1 MTSKFKNIYYIK
13 LICFYVFLGLIS
25 CSRVVKN
32 KEILVNNDDVS
43 LFLSGNGTKT
53 IDNKIYNLQGK
64 TIHVSGTL
72 SFKNGGKII
81 NGTLTGKGVK
91 ILSSGNTSIFENI
104 SVKGKWDVPEGYLY
118 WFSDGSDPFLNF
130 KALCS
135 LVEME
140 SVCVLDKMYAIS
152 TSTAHE
158 HYRTTKSVRIRGVK
172 RKECGLVLKTK
183 HSHSNAYFRSVSGN
197 NIYLKNMTL
206 VTEDY
211 KNKMA
216 PKGYDYYFAWSYYS
230 SVDRESKPDM
240 QYFKIESCDILGAVS
255 FRYSSSAQNTTPS
268 EMLQTGI
275 DTILVLNSKIE
286 DCVSLIELSNG
297 RYDISRIENN
307 EIKNIYGPVFYYP
320 LGDLTS
326 PFSPTELS
334 KLRKSFVFRN
344 NRVYGERPVF
354 SKGEGYMSSF
364 VVKGAEILIEN
375 NVFENII
382 NENDEIETVPFYA
395 SALIQTKI
403 LGNRVI
409 NCLGRGY
416 SPMVGGSNCF
426 LRIRGSKNVLVDS
439 NYFEL
444 NSKALAALNVIKNEN
459 SDLSTAN
466 IAKFRFALWTS
477 NLNDDDFTA
486 KYEFTNNIFNLAV
499 LADHCIMSRSH
510 VLFKNN
516 KIAIQYLAKYDS
528 NNWGIG
534 GEAHDG
540 SLIVLRDKT
549 KAGNLIFENN
559 DIEIKISAS
568 PQFLFTKDVNDNKE
582 YLNVT
587 YRNNIFR
594 FNGEVSLAM
603 PKSKEMFA
611 SNQLIGTGNISYNES
626 TTNSPEITIQKM
638 NLTQKITNYKAGANS
653 PIHIK
658 MSGIAKVVAENN
670 QDSVINLLNIR
681 FQDLFANQSLKMSPI
696 VINIKGNYIQK
707 NGTKITEEFQVLVKD
722 FSSVYYMGLRNNLER
737 TSTFWTPR
745 NKHYRNE
752 VLQVNGIPA
761 KFPLTISS
769 TFRQKSIDNY
779 GYLLITGTKDVKS
792 FDVSISVEPNIKKV
806 YVESE
811 LIRQVKKIN

>member
-1 MTSKFKNIYYIK
+1 MTSKFKNIYYLK
-13 LICFYVFLGLIS
+13 LICFYFFLGLLS
-25 CSRVVKN
+25 CSKVVKN
-32 KEILVNNDDVS
+32 KGILGNNDDIS

-64 TIHVSGTL
+64 ALQVSGTL

-81 NGTLTGKGVK
+81 NGTLIGKSVK
-91 ILSSGNTSIFENI
+91 IITSGNTPIFENI

-118 WFSDGSDPFLNF
+118 WFSDGSDPVQNF

-140 SVCVLDKMYAIS
+140 SVCILDKMYAIS
-152 TSTAHE
+152 TTTANE
-158 HYRTTKSVRIRGVK
+158 YYRTTKSVRISGVK

-206 VTEDY
+206 ITEDY
-211 KNKMA
+211 RNKIA

-230 SVDRESKPDM
+230 SVDRESKPDL
-240 QYFKIESCDILGAVS
+240 QYIKIDSCDILGAVS

-297 RYDISRIENN
+297 RYDISKIENN

-320 LGDLTS
+320 LGDLTG

-344 NRVYGERPVF
+344 NRVYGEKPVF

-364 VVKGAEILIEN
+364 VVKGAEILVEN

-403 LGNRVI
+403 AGNRVI

-426 LRIRGSKNVLVDS
+426 LRIRGSRNVFVDN

-466 IAKFRFALWTS
+466 IAKFRFGLWTS
-477 NLNDDDFTA
+477 NLNDEDFTA
-486 KYEFTNNIFNLAV
+486 KYEFTDNIFNVAV
-499 LADHCIMSRSH
+499 LADHSIMSRSH
-510 VLFKNN
+510 ILFKNN
-516 KIAIQYLAKYDS
+516 KIIIQYLAKYDS
-528 NNWGIG
+528 KNWGIG
-534 GEAHDG
+534 GDSHDG
-540 SLIVLRDKT
+540 SMIVLRDKT
-549 KAGNLIFENN
+549 KAGNLVFENN
-559 DIEIKISAS
+559 KIEIKKSAS
-568 PQFLFTKDVNDNKE
+568 SRFLFTKDVNDNKE
-582 YLNVT
+582 FSNVT
-587 YRNNIFR
+587 YKNNIFQ
-594 FNGEVSLAM
+594 FDGEVSLAM
-603 PKSKEMFA
+603 PRSKEMFA

-638 NLTQKITNYKAGANS
+638 NVIQKITNYKAGENS

-658 MSGIAKVVAENN
+658 VSGIAKIVSENN
-670 QDSVINLLNIR
+670 QDSVINLMNIR
-681 FQDLFANQSLKMSPI
+681 FQDLYTNHSLKSSP
-696 VINIKGNYIQK
+696 VILNFTGNYIQK
-707 NGTKITEEFQVLVKD
+707 NGTKIKEEFQVLVKD
-722 FSSVYYMGLRNNLER
+722 FSTLYYMGL
-737 TSTFWTPR
+737 
-745 NKHYRNE
+745 
-752 VLQVNGIPA
+752 
-761 KFPLTISS
+761 
-769 TFRQKSIDNY
+769 
-779 GYLLITGTKDVKS
+779 
-792 FDVSISVEPNIKKV
+792 
-806 YVESE
+806 
-811 LIRQVKKIN
+811 KINQNAQVLLDPEK